1 MINVVLIFSIIIL
14 IIILFTII
22 VNVKCEYYRKQI
34 PSRTIWIL
42 WLQGWENIP
51 KIVELNLLSW
61 KKHNKNWNIELV
73 SEKNL
78 NKYIDLPEYIIEKRK
93 NKKIKAYSDIIRLAL
108 LNRYGGV
115 WVDATVLCMHP
126 LDNWIDDVIRPN
138 GFWMYSSTFA
148 TKGKSRGPCI
158 WFIISMK
165 PNYIIK
171 KWYNEILKY
180 WKENDTSEYFLTDKL
195 FVDLKDSDTNFENEW
210 NKSPVIWS
218 KEGEG
223 NASMLAGIVFED
235 IHSDKSKNAIL
246 NFKERCPY
254 VVKLSRHKNL
264 TENSLGMY
272 AINESLYNNNLKFYR
287 HEIVNYL

>member
-1 MINVVLIFSIIIL
+1 
-14 IIILFTII
+14 
-22 VNVKCEYYRKQI
+22 
-34 PSRTIWIL
+34 
-42 WLQGWENIP
+42 
-51 KIVELNLLSW
+51 
-61 KKHNKNWNIELV
+61 
-73 SEKNL
+73 
-78 NKYIDLPEYIIEKRK
+78 
-93 NKKIKAYSDIIRLAL
+93 
-108 LNRYGGV
+108 
-115 WVDATVLCMHP
+115 
-126 LDNWIDDVIRPN
+126 
-138 GFWMYSSTFA
+138 
-148 TKGKSRGPCI
+148 
-158 WFIISMK
+158 MK